1 MKCILDKQAEN
12 QIAIAVAGYQ
22 YPENPQ
28 NYFEA
33 NWLMVD
39 LAVCTPKAQWQAQA
53 PVILSSELN
62 CFIDWLQAIGENRAQ
77 NRFFDFEEPTLYICM
92 TDHMAH
98 TITLEFHFHLDFRCP
113 EEEKHETRVAV
124 VLTLAELDAWV
135 RQLKQYAEDYPV
147 RYVFEML

>member
-1 MKCILDKQAEN
+1 MYIGQTGEN

-92 TDHMAH
+92 TDHTAH

-113 EEEKHETRVAV
+113 EEEKHETRVVV